1 MTNEKKNELPNA
13 FLISRGEAQATL
25 MLAARLCMKTLRLVN
40 MVEEEHRLRY
50 AHKPSADV
58 HDRIMTYCEHLE
70 DVLAEVKDPLMAAV
84 LCPMKHLGL
93 TLPKYGAFDPAR
105 CESCPDF
112 AVCRE
117 SMDFLHAPG
126 QLLSA
131 EGRALPKGT
140 IAIAYADLDR
150 MERDT
155 HAVLGK
161 IDALTE
167 CILLFLND
175 TPYTPRELAK
185 ILLETEKTYD
195 EVSSR
200 LGAIEYIELN

>member
-13 FLISRGEAQATL
+13 FLISRGEAQAAL
-25 MLAARLCMKTLRLVN
+25 MLAARLSMKTLRLVH

-58 HDRIMTYCEHLE
+58 HDRIMTYCNYLE
-70 DVLAEVKDPLMAAV
+70 DILAEFKDPLMAAV
-84 LCPMKHLGL
+84 LCPMKYKGL
-93 TLPKYGAFDPAR
+93 SLPKYGAFDPSR

-112 AVCRE
+112 EVCRE
-117 SMDFLHAPG
+117 SMAYVHAPG
-126 QLLSA
+126 ELLRA

-140 IAIAYADLDR
+140 VAISYADLDR
-150 MERDT
+150 LERDT

-185 ILLETEKTYD
+185 ILLEVEKTYD
-195 EVSSR
+195 EVSSH
-200 LGAIEYIELN
+200 LGAIEYVELN

>member
-13 FLISRGEAQATL
+13 FLISRGEAQAAL
-25 MLAARLCMKTLRLVN
+25 MLAARLSMKTLRLVH

-58 HDRIMTYCEHLE
+58 HDRIMTYCNYLE

-84 LCPMKHLGL
+84 LCPMKYKGL
-93 TLPKYGAFDPAR
+93 SLPKYGAFDPSR
-105 CESCPDF
+105 CENCPDCE
-112 AVCRE
+112 VCRE
-117 SMDFLHAPG
+117 SMAYVHAPG

-140 IAIAYADLDR
+140 IAISYADLDR
-150 MERDT
+150 LERDT

-185 ILLETEKTYD
+185 ILLEVEKTYD
-195 EVSSR
+195 EVSSH
-200 LGAIEYIELN
+200 LGAIEYVELN

>member
-50 AHKPSADV
+50 AHKPSADM
-58 HDRIMTYCEHLE
+58 HDRIMTYCNYLE
-70 DVLAEVKDPLMAAV
+70 DILSEFKDPLMAAV
-84 LCPMKHLGL
+84 LCSMKYKGL
-93 TLPKYGAFDPAR
+93 SLPKYGAFDPSR
-105 CESCPDF
+105 CENCPDF

-117 SMDFLHAPG
+117 SMDFLHSPG

>member
-1 MTNEKKNELPNA
+1 MMNERKNELPNA
-13 FLISRGEAQATL
+13 FLISRGEAQAAL
-25 MLAARLCMKTLRLVN
+25 MLAARLSMKTLRLVN

-84 LCPMKHLGL
+84 LCPLKHLGL
-93 TLPKYGAFDPAR
+93 TLPKYAAFDPAH
-105 CESCPDF
+105 CENCPDLE
-112 AVCRE
+112 VCRE
-117 SMDFLHAPG
+117 SMAFVHAPG

-140 IAIAYADLDR
+140 IAISYADLDR

-200 LGAIEYIELN
+200 LGAIEYVELN

>member
-1 MTNEKKNELPNA
+1 MMNEKKDELPNA
-13 FLISRGEAQATL
+13 FLISRGEAQAAL
-25 MLAARLCMKTLRLVN
+25 MLAARLSMKTLRLVN

-84 LCPMKHLGL
+84 LCPLKHLGL
-93 TLPKYGAFDPAR
+93 TLPKYAAFDPAR
-105 CESCPDF
+105 CKNCPDF

-117 SMDFLHAPG
+117 SMDFLHVPG

-195 EVSSR
+195 EVSSH
-200 LGAIEYIELN
+200 LGAIEYVELN

>member
-1 MTNEKKNELPNA
+1 MMNEKKNELPNA
-13 FLISRGEAQATL
+13 FLISRGEAQAAL
-25 MLAARLCMKTLRLVN
+25 MLAARLSMKTLRLVH

-84 LCPMKHLGL
+84 LCPLKHLGL
-93 TLPKYGAFDPAR
+93 TLPKYAAFDPAR
-105 CESCPDF
+105 CENCPDF

-140 IAIAYADLDR
+140 IAISYADLDR

-167 CILLFLND
+167 YILLFLND

-195 EVSSR
+195 EVSSH
-200 LGAIEYIELN
+200 LGAIEYVKLD

>member
-13 FLISRGEAQATL
+13 FLISRGEAQAAL

-40 MVEEEHRLRY
+40 MVEEVRY
-50 AHKPSADV
+50 AHKTSADV

-93 TLPKYGAFDPAR
+93 TLPKYGAFDPSR
-105 CESCPDF
+105 CENCPDF

-150 MERDT
+150 LERDT

-195 EVSSR
+195 EVSSH
-200 LGAIEYIELN
+200 LGAIEYVKLD

>member
-13 FLISRGEAQATL
+13 FLISRGEAQAAL
-25 MLAARLCMKTLRLVN
+25 MLAARLSMKTLRLVH

-58 HDRIMTYCEHLE
+58 HDRIMTYCNYLE

-84 LCPMKHLGL
+84 LCPLKHLGL
-93 TLPKYGAFDPAR
+93 TLPKYAAFDQAR
-105 CESCPDF
+105 CENCPDLE
-112 AVCRE
+112 VCRE
-117 SMDFLHAPG
+117 SMAYVHAPG

-131 EGRALPKGT
+131 DGRALPKGT
-140 IAIAYADLDR
+140 VAVSYADLDR

-195 EVSSR
+195 EVSSH
-200 LGAIEYIELN
+200 LGAIEYVKLD

>member
-13 FLISRGEAQATL
+13 FLISRGEAQAAL

-84 LCPMKHLGL
+84 LCPLKHLGL
-93 TLPKYGAFDPAR
+93 TLPKYAAFDPAR
-105 CESCPDF
+105 CENCPDF

-131 EGRALPKGT
+131 EGRSLPKGT

-200 LGAIEYIELN
+200 LGAIEYVELN

>member
-13 FLISRGEAQATL
+13 FLISRGEAQAAL
-25 MLAARLCMKTLRLVN
+25 MLADRLCMKTLRLVN

-84 LCPMKHLGL
+84 LCPLKHLGL
-93 TLPKYGAFDPAR
+93 TLPKYAAFDQAS
-105 CESCPDF
+105 CENCPDLE
-112 AVCRE
+112 VCRE
-117 SMDFLHAPG
+117 SMAYVHAPG

-140 IAIAYADLDR
+140 VAVSYADLDR
-150 MERDT
+150 LERDT

-200 LGAIEYIELN
+200 LGAIEYVELN

>member
-13 FLISRGEAQATL
+13 FLISRGEAQAAL

-84 LCPMKHLGL
+84 LCPMKYKGL
-93 TLPKYGAFDPAR
+93 SLPKYGAFDPSR
-105 CESCPDF
+105 CENCPDF

-117 SMDFLHAPG
+117 SMDYLHAPG

-195 EVSSR
+195 EVSSH
-200 LGAIEYIELN
+200 LGAIEYVKLD

>member
-1 MTNEKKNELPNA
+1 MMNEKKNELPNA
-13 FLISRGEAQATL
+13 LLISRGEAQAAL
-25 MLAARLCMKTLRLVN
+25 MLAARLSMKTLRLVH

-84 LCPMKHLGL
+84 LCPLKHLGL
-93 TLPKYGAFDPAR
+93 TLPKYAAFDPAR
-105 CESCPDF
+105 CENCPDLE
-112 AVCRE
+112 VCRE
-117 SMDFLHAPG
+117 SMAFVHAPG

-140 IAIAYADLDR
+140 IAISYADLDR

-200 LGAIEYIELN
+200 LGAIEYVELN